1 MPARQASS
9 QEQIVTLLKQLDR
22 EISAQ
27 ELYIELRHQ
36 NQSLGLQHFLG

>member
-9 QEQIVTLLKQLDR
+9 QERIATLLKQLDR

-27 ELYIELRHQ
+27 ELCIELRPFYV
-36 NQSLGLQHFLG
+36 SG